1 MKRDPRA
8 RALRVL
14 LVTAAAFPLV
24 PRLTRDIPGLS
35 LLGELTLAWFGIQ
48 CQRDPTRALA
58 LFGESLP
65 VCARCTGIYL
75 GFGLGAL
82 LLRPRLAPAWLRAW
96 VALAGALILLD
107 VLSEAFSLRPA
118 WAPLR
123 VLSGA
128 LLSYPVGGA
137 LVRAARER
145 WPCVPTSV
153 DSKTVHDADRRLDH
167 GP

>member
-8 RALRVL
+8 RGLRVL
-14 LVTAAAFPLV
+14 LVTVAALPLV
-24 PRLTRDIPGLS
+24 PRLTRDIAGLS
-35 LLGELTLAWFGIQ
+35 LLGELTLSWFCIQ
-48 CQRDPTRALA
+48 CQRDPTRALV
-58 LFGESLP
+58 FWGESLP

-82 LLRPRLAPAWLRAW
+82 LLRPLLAPAWLRAW
-96 VALAGALILLD
+96 VALAGALMLLD
-107 VLSEAFSLRPA
+107 VFSEAFGLRPA

-123 VLSGA
+123 TLSGA

-145 WPCVPTSV
+145 WPRVPISV

-167 GP
+167 RP